1 MVRFEAL
8 EEDAMRGRYGDSKS
22 LSVLTVSAV
31 AGQIRATFAGFEDRR
46 RGKNTPYSL
55 SDAALSAF
63 SVFFMQSPSFLDFPR
78 TMQETLG
85 KSNAQTL
92 FGVYR
97 IPCDNPIRSLLDAVA
112 PSSAY
117 PLFPFIFDGLQQAGI
132 IDRYRATGQRLLLA
146 LDGVEHFPSRNL
158 HCTRCST
165 RAHGDCP
172 PYSHTAIKPVLVC
185 PGRDKVI
192 P

>member
-1 MVRFEAL
+1 
-8 EEDAMRGRYGDSKS
+8 MRGRYGDSKS

-117 PLFPFIFDGLQQAGI
+117 PLFPSFLTACNRRGSWI
-132 IDRYRATGQRLLLA
+132 ATGRRGSACCWRSMEWSIFLA
-146 LDGVEHFPSRNL
+146 KSPLYEMLNACSWGLHPLFP
-158 HCTRCST
+158 
-165 RAHGDCP
+165 HGD
-172 PYSHTAIKPVLVC
+172 YAGSGLSRTRQSHPLTSGVHRS
-185 PGRDKVI
+185 PGR
-192 P
+192 